1 MIQTVNIFTHGPH
14 DSLGLLPQA
23 LQQMGVAYHVVDVSD
38 LSQDLPHVADVAWAV
53 FLGSPESAY
62 DDDLPWLAR
71 EISYLQML
79 YQAQVPI
86 LGICFGSQVLAR
98 SLGGTVKLNSEFEYA
113 WVTLNEEAQQL
124 GLPRGPWFAFHFDAF
139 TPPAQATVLGKSDLA
154 HQAYVCGNAMGV
166 QFHPEISIEMF
177 DSWLEHWQQTAA
189 GGHFVTQHLADI
201 TEIKAMLQAA
211 QTEHLCHLTALLNGF
226 VGMVSTAQIK

>member
-38 LSQDLPHVADVAWAV
+38 LSQDLPHVADVAWAM

-98 SLGGTVKLNSEFEYA
+98 SLGGTIEAANLQGGGAAVT
-113 WVTLNEEAQQL
+113 VTL
-124 GLPRGPWFAFHFDAF
+124 P
-139 TPPAQATVLGKSDLA
+139 
-154 HQAYVCGNAMGV
+154 
-166 QFHPEISIEMF
+166 
-177 DSWLEHWQQTAA
+177 
-189 GGHFVTQHLADI
+189 
-201 TEIKAMLQAA
+201 LQAL
-211 QTEHLCHLTALLNGF
+211 EPEGHEDDD
-226 VGMVSTAQIK
+226 